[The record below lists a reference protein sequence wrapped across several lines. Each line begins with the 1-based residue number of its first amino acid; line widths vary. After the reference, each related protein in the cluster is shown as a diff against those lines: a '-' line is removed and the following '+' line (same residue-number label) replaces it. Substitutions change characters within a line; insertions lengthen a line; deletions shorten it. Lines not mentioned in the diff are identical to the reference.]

1 MNNLSVFNLRI
12 LITVLLG
19 GALYTI
25 PCHSNVLAFN
35 FLTLSMLQH
44 LKIGKIE
51 YDKLLVHVSTLT
63 KAELEQNPLLAIRA
77 DVRAKRNMTGV
88 RNLVWA
94 LFTVTRFCFPWL
106 SEEDKNIWPGSS
118 CGNAHK
124 PGLSCHSY
132 SLLVV
137 PWGCYFHRWTA

>member
-88 RNLVWA
+88 RNLV
-94 LFTVTRFCFPWL
+94 
-106 SEEDKNIWPGSS
+106 
-118 CGNAHK
+118 
-124 PGLSCHSY
+124 
-132 SLLVV
+132 
-137 PWGCYFHRWTA
+137 